1 MRRCTEVIQSGILG
15 DVTEV
20 HVWTNRPVWPQ
31 GKAVADWVKGNPKGD
46 PVRSGLNWD
55 AWLATAEARPFLDRY
70 PANVDVHD
78 PWKIGRNVYHAF
90 AWRGFYDFGAGA
102 FGDMACHT
110 MNLPFRGLELGAVT
124 DAECTQIEEANAISY
139 PTRST
144 VRLTYAARDS
154 KVRPGVRLPAV
165 TLCWYDGDQQAK
177 GDAKLAALMPQ
188 VVAMKEYNGK
198 VPQTGCLVVGTKG
211 ILCSCVDYGQE
222 AFFALKEDK
231 VAVSTLKHE
240 ACKAVPVSVPRRPD
254 LAIGNENAPG
264 AAAMAAE
271 GHYFEFLDAIN
282 GTSPIYRQVASRCYS
297 DVDYSI
303 PIMESILVGTVA
315 QQVPGS
321 VLRWDSA
328 AQRFDCDVA
337 NTLVKPVI
345 RRGFEF

>member
-1 MRRCTEVIQSGILG
+1 
-15 DVTEV
+15 
-20 HVWTNRPVWPQ
+20 
-31 GKAVADWVKGNPKGD
+31 
-46 PVRSGLNWD
+46 
-55 AWLATAEARPFLDRY
+55 
-70 PANVDVHD
+70 
-78 PWKIGRNVYHAF
+78 
-90 AWRGFYDFGAGA
+90 
-102 FGDMACHT
+102 MACHT

-124 DAECTQIEEANAISY
+124 DVECTQIEEANAISY

-211 ILCSCVDYGQE
+211 ILCSCADYGQE